1 MSNKKV
7 GLIGLGA
14 MGQGIGKN
22 LLKKGFL
29 LQVYDITPQAIEVL
43 VQEGA
48 TSAESISKI
57 AETND
62 ILITVLPDGPDV
74 EKVVLGTE
82 GALISARTGTI
93 IIDCSTID
101 PAISK
106 RIGDVVVKAGCKF
119 IDAGLGGTSK
129 AAQDGTLSL
138 FVGAQKEDLEEARPV
153 LEAFSAAVFHCGEVG
168 AGVAT
173 KVVNNI
179 LAATILCANIEAL
192 LLGVKAGLD
201 VHTLINVLTSAPGGG
216 ADNMLLKTAIP
227 MAVLPRKFDP
237 GFKAALAHKD
247 VGIGQNM
254 AARLGVPLFTLAPA
268 RQLLSAVV
276 SQGNGERHVAILAEL
291 LESLSGERLS

>member
-1 MSNKKV
+1 
-7 GLIGLGA
+7 
-14 MGQGIGKN
+14 
-22 LLKKGFL
+22 
-29 LQVYDITPQAIEVL
+29 
-43 VQEGA
+43 
-48 TSAESISKI
+48 
-57 AETND
+57 
-62 ILITVLPDGPDV
+62 
-74 EKVVLGTE
+74 
-82 GALISARTGTI
+82 
-93 IIDCSTID
+93 
-101 PAISK
+101 
-106 RIGDVVVKAGCKF
+106 
-119 IDAGLGGTSK
+119 
-129 AAQDGTLSL
+129 
-138 FVGAQKEDLEEARPV
+138 V

-201 VHTLINVLTSAPGGG
+201 VNTLLNVLTSAPGGG